1 MNYNEFKQYCNI
13 ALKNNLPYLNYTDE
27 KIEKLYI
34 LTDKMLEVNQTMNL
48 TAIKDEKSIIIKHY
62 IDSLLISQYIEKNK
76 SVVDVGCGAGFPTLP
91 LAIFRNDLKITAIDS
106 TAKKIGYIE
115 NIAELLKLDNISTV
129 VERAEN
135 MANKNEYRE
144 QFDYAVARAVAA
156 LPVLTELCLP
166 FVKIN
171 GIFIAMKAQK
181 ADDEISASKNAIN
194 KCGGILTD
202 SISQKLTDNNE
213 NIETRNIIL
222 ILKNVRTPKEYP
234 RHYSKISKKP
244 L

>member
-13 ALKNNLPYLNYTDE
+13 AFKNNLPYLDYTDE

-34 LTDKMLEVNQTMNL
+34 LTDKMLKVNQTMNL

-144 QFDYAVARAVAA
+144 QFDYAVARAVAT

-181 ADDEISASKNAIN
+181 ADDEISASKNAIS

-222 ILKNVRTPKEYP
+222 ISKNVRTPKEYP
-234 RHYSKISKKP
+234 RHYSKINKKP